1 MVSLCV
7 RFIYDKLLRT
17 CGFSR
22 KGVLRH
28 WKQALF
34 HCLITGMVPD
44 RLKNAKITPTYKA
57 EDPMEFANYRPISIL
72 PILSKILEEIV
83 LKRLVDFLNEHNILN
98 KSQFGFRKH
107 HSTTLALI
115 DLIDNISNSL
125 DNKDYTI
132 GVFLDLSK
140 AFDTINHKIL
150 LDKLS
155 YYGIRGLPLIWFTN
169 YLSHR
174 QQFVNFNGIHSQMSV
189 ITCGVPQESILGPI
203 LLRLWSNFVLL
214 ENKFF

>member
-132 GVFLDLSK
+132 VYF
-140 AFDTINHKIL
+140 
-150 LDKLS
+150 
-155 YYGIRGLPLIWFTN
+155 
-169 YLSHR
+169 
-174 QQFVNFNGIHSQMSV
+174 
-189 ITCGVPQESILGPI
+189 
-203 LLRLWSNFVLL
+203 
-214 ENKFF
+214 